1 VIPCAYKKPKVVRPW
16 FQFLKKVLEISVQ
29 TAGLEK
35 TQKVLPPNYVKECLN
50 KIFSHEIKNDE
61 EKEGDKK
68 VREKTPQHKKLLDC
82 ATLLSTK
89 HFLEI
94 FAETGKPPQN
104 PKKRAREGEGDGTV
118 DSPTSKKQKVSH
130 SPGETEHTLDTAE
143 TKANAAAAKKAVAE
157 KRKKKKDKRAE
168 LQQRK
173 REKKIRKAV
182 KRGKPIPPEPIKP
195 KKNKMKYE
203 KNKERNR
210 LRKIEAKKKFQDKH

>member
-94 FAETGKPPQN
+94 FVETGKPPQN
-104 PKKRAREGEGDGTV
+104 PKKRAREGDGTV

-130 SPGETEHTLDTAE
+130 SHGKTEHTLDTAE
-143 TKANAAAAKKAVAE
+143 TKANEAAAKKAAAE
-157 KRKKKKDKRAE
+157 KSKKKKDKRAE

-182 KRGKPIPPEPIKP
+182 KRGKPIPPVPVKP
-195 KKNKMKYE
+195 KKNKLKYE

-210 LRKIEAKKKFQDKH
+210 LRKIEAKKKLQDKH